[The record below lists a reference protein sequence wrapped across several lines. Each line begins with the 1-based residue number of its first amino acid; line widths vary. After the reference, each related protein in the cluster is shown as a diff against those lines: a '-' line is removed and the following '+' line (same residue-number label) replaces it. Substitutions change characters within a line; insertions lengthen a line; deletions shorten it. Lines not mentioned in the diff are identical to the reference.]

1 MPDEQKTADA
11 APKPKLPRLAS
22 DWVRYLLGFTVSV
35 GVGLA
40 PYLGLVGVPLFTPLL
55 SLIPLSLQSTAIPLS
70 IASMGIIAVL
80 VQWRRRTPAR
90 PIEFR
95 LAVTLALVTLVLFI
109 SLEMLAVAHV
119 EVPAVD
125 QTVSFA
131 VGFQTP
137 QRPPCEG
144 LSRDACIAQRLGF
157 DEAVIDGYFGDTQTR
172 LTKLALILA
181 YIGFMSSFGWMVGLL
196 LLRERDRSQ
205 GTISAPAA

>member
-1 MPDEQKTADA
+1 MPDEPQKSHPESKTVDGT
-11 APKPKLPRLAS
+11 PKPKLPRLAS

-55 SLIPLSLQSTAIPLS
+55 SLIPLSLRSTAIPIS
-70 IASMGIIAVL
+70 IASMGIIAVF
-80 VQWRRRTPAR
+80 VQWRRRTP
-90 PIEFR
+90 PKPVEFR
-95 LAVTLALVTLVLFI
+95 LALALAVLTLVIFV
-109 SLEMLAVAHV
+109 SLEVLAVAHV

-131 VGFQTP
+131 VGFTTP

-144 LSRDACIAQRLGF
+144 LGREACIAQRLGF

-172 LTKLALILA
+172 LTKLTLILA

-196 LLRERDRSQ
+196 LLRERDRA
-205 GTISAPAA
+205 TT

>member
-1 MPDEQKTADA
+1 MPDQQQAAHQTSD
-11 APKPKLPRLAS
+11 APKPKLPRLVS
-22 DWVRYLLGFTVSV
+22 DWVRYLLGFSVSV

-55 SLIPLSLQSTAIPLS
+55 SLIPLSLQSIAIPIS

-80 VQWRRRTPAR
+80 VQWRKRDPAKR
-90 PIEFR
+90 LEFP
-95 LAVTLALVTLVLFI
+95 LALALAIVTLVLFI
-109 SLEMLAVAHV
+109 SIQMLAVAHV
-119 EVPAVD
+119 EVPAAD

-131 VGFQTP
+131 VGFYSP

-157 DEAVIDGYFGDTQTR
+157 DEAVINSYFGDSQTR
-172 LTKLALILA
+172 LTKLALVLS

-196 LLRERDRSQ
+196 LLRERDRTS
-205 GTISAPAA
+205 S

>member
-1 MPDEQKTADA
+1 MPDEPDPEPQTTDA
-11 APKPKLPRLAS
+11 TPKPKLPRFAS

-55 SLIPLSLQSTAIPLS
+55 SLIPLSLQSTAIPIS
-70 IASMGIIAVL
+70 IAAMGIIAVL
-80 VQWRRRTPAR
+80 VQWRRRTPAK

-95 LAVTLALVTLVLFI
+95 LTATLAVVTLVLFI
-109 SLEMLAVAHV
+109 SLEVLAVAHI

-137 QRPPCEG
+137 QRPPCEN

-157 DEAVIDGYFGDTQTR
+157 DEAVIDSYFGDTQTR
-172 LTKLALILA
+172 LTKLALLLA

-196 LLRERDRSQ
+196 LVGERDRTTS
-205 GTISAPAA
+205 